1 MRTDRVMVVEKG
13 QRLTHRVYFTEGI
26 SPTIVTP
33 GGGGHI
39 PKIIEMKEEPKIVSY
54 SRDKKGKIENY
65 HTKEVANTIHCS
77 TGTRGN
83 TAQYVLEPKP
93 IVEMNNH
100 GETVSIAEPFVVA
113 SRGRPKGEQ
122 GEYGVKFETKMDGT
136 SNALTRAT
144 RLNLVAEP
152 SNEPNVLTPKRTEY
166 GKKVRKDWESHKLI
180 QQRKYMQQMEPRT
193 DGVSNTITSVQKDN
207 MLLEPLRIKAN
218 TREGFAEV
226 EEYGAVNIS
235 QPSSRTRRGR
245 VQGNKGDI
253 IGTLLTGEENA
264 VLEPKASVHPLSHK
278 MEFKGE
284 KSLTRVSPTLR
295 ATESKAVTCVWEP
308 KAEEVRRI
316 AEEVRRQPCGVTVDK
331 DNNLRPYRQD
341 KAKSGVAE
349 LQTEF
354 SESVGSTLTSA
365 RPNNVYGDTFPYR
378 IRRLIPREC
387 FRLMDVDDE
396 DYDKIKNYVK
406 GHRKNG
412 KPMYISESQQYKL
425 AGNSIVVACM
435 EHIFEQLFFPSGRVT
450 EPRQLDIFDI
460 I

>member
-1 MRTDRVMVVEKG
+1 MKKQATGGKRLQRMLPKIDRGGLWIDTYNQCVNDIAGTIKARVNTNCMYFVSEDLSDMRTDRVMVVEKG

-65 HTKEVANTIHCS
+65 HTKEVA
-77 TGTRGN
+77 
-83 TAQYVLEPKP
+83 YVLEPKP
-93 IVEMNNH
+93 IVE
-100 GETVSIAEPFVVA
+100 TVSISEPFVVA
-113 SRGRPKGEQ
+113 SRGR
-122 GEYGVKFETKMDGT
+122 
-136 SNALTRAT
+136 
-144 RLNLVAEP
+144 
-152 SNEPNVLTPKRTEY
+152 EPNVLTPKRTEEA
-166 GKKVRKDWESHKLI
+166 KLLRKDYENHRI
-180 QQRKYMQQMEPRT
+180 NIQRKYMQQMEPRT

-207 MLLEPLRIKAN
+207 
-218 TREGFAEV
+218 
-226 EEYGAVNIS
+226 
-235 QPSSRTRRGR
+235 
-245 VQGNKGDI
+245 
-253 IGTLLTGEENA
+253 
-264 VLEPKASVHPLSHK
+264 
-278 MEFKGE
+278 
-284 KSLTRVSPTLR
+284 
-295 ATESKAVTCVWEP
+295 
-308 KAEEVRRI
+308 
-316 AEEVRRQPCGVTVDK
+316 
-331 DNNLRPYRQD
+331 NLRPYRQD

-354 SESVGSTLTSA
+354 AESVGSTLTSA

-378 IRRLIPREC
+378 IRRLVPREC
-387 FRLMDVDDE
+387 FRLMDVSDE
-396 DYDKIKNYVK
+396 DYNKIKNYVK
-406 GHRKNG
+406 GHRQNG